1 MAIIKNALTY
11 GFGFNVTAAGP
22 VDSRMRVNYLTDLTT
37 VWGTSIDG
45 VFTPNPE
52 APVYAGMMVV
62 VNETNTA
69 YILKQAVDAE
79 GTLLYDGIDVDKRK
93 PIPAD
98 PTVFSNW
105 MTVGSDFSGDISTLN
120 DKVTA
125 VENKLN
131 VAADSGLDATS
142 ALKVKIDSTVTGNI
156 LQVSENGLSV
166 VASQSEYSLD
176 VVDSPES
183 GYAAQ
188 YQFKKDGQ
196 VQTTINIPK
205 DQFLKS
211 ASYDADAD
219 ELVFVFDTAAG
230 ESTSR
235 VSVKDLVDTYTAGS
249 YITITDNAI
258 AVDYEVLKTQL
269 DTDLRGAFGIA
280 TLTTGVSENSAAIEA
295 INEALNN
302 ETTGIKVSITN
313 NANEIAAVKSTVT
326 TLSGTVGDHT
336 TAINT
341 INSTL
346 SALHVRDVDTDATH
360 GIALTHTSSAGDGNN
375 DTVGI
380 SVDID
385 TLAAAV
391 IAKHEVPTPDAGEIK
406 LAAVV
411 GGISADS
418 TVQAALENLDSRIKA
433 AVSGGVTGI
442 AAGSGIVVDSS
453 DVNNPSIAVNMS
465 ALVAE
470 NSALQVENNKIDLI
484 WAEI

>member
-37 VWGTSIDG
+37 VWGTSVDG

-79 GTLLYDGIDVDKRK
+79 GNLVYDGTDVDKRK
-93 PIPAD
+93 PIAAD
-98 PTVFSNW
+98 PTVFTNW
-105 MTVGSDFSGDISTLN
+105 MTVGTDFSGDISSLN
-120 DKVTA
+120 GKVTA

-176 VVDSPES
+176 AVDSPES

-249 YITITDNAI
+249 YITITDNAV
-258 AVDYEVLKTQL
+258 AVDYEALKTQL

-295 INEALNN
+295 INETLNN
-302 ETTGIKVSITN
+302 ETTGIKVSVTN
-313 NANEIAAVKSTVT
+313 NANEISAVKGTVT
-326 TLSGTVGDHT
+326 TLSGTVNEHT
-336 TAINT
+336 TAIGT

-346 SALHVRDVDTDATH
+346 SAFHVRDVDTDAAH

-391 IAKHEVPTPDAGEIK
+391 IAKHEVPTPDAGDIK
-406 LAAVV
+406 LSAVV
-411 GGISADS
+411 GTISADS

-453 DVNNPSIAVNMS
+453 DVNNPSIAVNMT

-470 NSALQVENNKIDLI
+470 NSALSVENNKIDLI
-484 WAEI
+484 WAEL

>member
-37 VWGTSIDG
+37 VWGTSVDG
-45 VFTPNPE
+45 VFTPNSE

-69 YILKQAVDAE
+69 YILKQAVDADGNLLYE
-79 GTLLYDGIDVDKRK
+79 GTDVDKRK
-93 PIPAD
+93 PIAAD
-98 PTVFSNW
+98 PTIFANW
-105 MTVGSDFSGDISTLN
+105 VTVGTDFSGDISSLET
-120 DKVTA
+120 KVTA
-125 VENKLN
+125 VENKLQ
-131 VAADSGLDATS
+131 VAANSGLDATS
-142 ALKVKIDSTVTGNI
+142 ALKVKVDTTVAGNI

-176 VVDSPES
+176 AVESPES

-205 DQFLKS
+205 DQFLKN
-211 ASYDADAD
+211 ASYDADND
-219 ELVFVFDTAAG
+219 ELVFVFDTTAG

-249 YITITDNAI
+249 YITITDNAVS
-258 AVDYEVLKTQL
+258 VDYEALKAKL
-269 DTDLRGAFGIA
+269 DVDLRSSFDIA
-280 TLTTGVSENSAAIEA
+280 TITTGVSENAAAIEA
-295 INEALNN
+295 INESLNN
-302 ETTGIKVSITN
+302 ETSGIKVSITN
-313 NANEIAAVKSTVT
+313 NSNEIATVKGTVT
-326 TLSGTVGDHT
+326 TLSGTVSDHT

-341 INSTL
+341 INSTI
-346 SALHVRDVDTDATH
+346 SAFHVRDVDTEATH
-360 GIALTHTSSAGDGNN
+360 GIALTHTSSAGDNNN

-391 IAKHEVPTPDAGEIK
+391 IAKHEIPTPDASEIK

-418 TVQAALENLDSRIKA
+418 SVQAVLENLDSRIKA

-442 AAGSGIVVDSS
+442 AAGSGIAVDAS

-465 ALVAE
+465 ALVSE
-470 NSALQVENNKIDLI
+470 NSALHVENNKLDII
-484 WAEI
+484 WTEI